1 MAGSALPRERLVQ
14 AKQKLVNVD
23 IARIDQEIARIDG
36 RLQDLREDY
45 AALREGQTH
54 TQRLLTE
61 NTEITRAGLHAVVE
75 QLEKHIKRTEPL
87 AASYEAMQS
96 GINTIGTIGK
106 WGKRIGKVALYA
118 TASYFAFKVFLHGDG
133 VQETINEFWRVISG
147 VK

>member
-36 RLQDLREDY
+36 RLQD
-45 AALREGQTH
+45 
-54 TQRLLTE
+54 
-61 NTEITRAGLHAVVE
+61 
-75 QLEKHIKRTEPL
+75 HIKRTEPL